1 MNIFKNILLRLIDF
15 KISILTKVKNILMS
29 CVFIFGSLSLSGCY
43 TQLAMFYPEPE
54 IEQEEEFQFYETY
67 SRAVPRL
74 SVSAYAQDG
83 AGQSLGLAY
92 LTMYNRFTGFMGFGS
107 QYGNGYYN
115 KYDYYN
121 RYGYHAGYNGYDSYV
136 LGGYTMYIP
145 YSDVYAP
152 GERKTRTWT
161 RDSKSSGTNLTVT
174 RTRTQSSSTNNN
186 NNTYNNSS
194 NVSST
199 KSSSGGS
206 SSSSSSS
213 SSGGRRAT
221 RRN

>member
-1 MNIFKNILLRLIDF
+1 MNLKNILL
-15 KISILTKVKNILMS
+15 S
-29 CVFIFGSLSLSGCY
+29 CVSCVVLTGCY

-54 IEQEEEFQFYETY
+54 IEQDEEQFYETY
-67 SRAVPRL
+67 SRAVPRPNISL
-74 SVSAYAQDG
+74 HAQTG
-83 AGQSLGLAY
+83 AGSPLGLAY
-92 LTMYNRFTGFMGFGS
+92 QMMYNRFNGMYTNWGS
-107 QYGNGYYN
+107 HYGSGYYN

-121 RYGYHAGYNGYDSYV
+121 RYGYHVGYNGYDTYL

-145 YSDVYAP
+145 VKT
-152 GERKTRTWT
+152 GERKQRTFST
-161 RDSKSSGTNLTVT
+161 DRGNSSSGTNLHIT
-174 RTRTQSSSTNNN
+174 RSNHVGYNSKNNN
-186 NNTYNNSS
+186 SYGNSS

-213 SSGGRRAT
+213 SGRRAT